1 MIRHRN
7 GKQHPTNFPPK
18 GDLKDLLISSSILL
32 LAFEFSAVCKISV
45 IFEIPIVVFEKIIL
59 KNSIGEGSV
68 SHLIALQ
75 IYALISAKASKTKD
89 KLIINIYSLCV
100 FSLNFFL
107 SHAL

>member
-45 IFEIPIVVFEKIIL
+45 IFEIPIVVFKINYFEKV
-59 KNSIGEGSV
+59 NREGSV
-68 SHLIALQ
+68 SPSDCVVNIR
-75 IYALISAKASKTKD
+75 INFCESK
-89 KLIINIYSLCV
+89 
-100 FSLNFFL
+100 
-107 SHAL
+107 

>member
-45 IFEIPIVVFEKIIL
+45 IFEIPIVIFKINYFEKVNLARALEREKFIL
-59 KNSIGEGSV
+59 FYSFLFYSI
-68 SHLIALQ
+68 LFFIR
-75 IYALISAKASKTKD
+75 
-89 KLIINIYSLCV
+89 KLHTFFA
-100 FSLNFFL
+100 FSFI
-107 SHAL
+107 

>member
-45 IFEIPIVVFEKIIL
+45 IFEIPIVIFKINYFEKVNRGRIRFPI
-59 KNSIGEGSV
+59 
-68 SHLIALQ
+68 
-75 IYALISAKASKTKD
+75 
-89 KLIINIYSLCV
+89 
-100 FSLNFFL
+100 
-107 SHAL
+107 